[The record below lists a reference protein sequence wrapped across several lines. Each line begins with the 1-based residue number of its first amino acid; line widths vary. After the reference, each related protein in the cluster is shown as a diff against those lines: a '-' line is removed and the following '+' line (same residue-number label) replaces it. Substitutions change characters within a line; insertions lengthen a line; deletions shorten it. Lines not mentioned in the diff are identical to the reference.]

1 VHATAAPDGAA
12 GADRVSAVSSAR
24 SATSADSAATGS
36 ADRRMARQVGASSIQ
51 VGISFCRATS
61 APTRLHRAQ
70 APASR
75 SSTWWTWTKCPAHGC
90 QAYATTTSAA
100 VPVLWV
106 LCRRVLQPGAL
117 ALRLG
122 LSHPG
127 RGAGQHGG
135 DRHARRGMT
144 LWSNPSVPRG
154 EAQGMAAALPW
165 RRHQE
170 PAQLSRLAPGAGGAR
185 ARRFRGRDHPWGDG
199 AGAISTADA
208 I

>member
-1 VHATAAPDGAA
+1 MPGRSPRPAAGVAGRGRAGAPTSGGGAWRPPRWEGVHATAAPDGAA

-106 LCRRVLQPGAL
+106 LCRRVLEDLEVLEHRRPGLL
-117 ALRLG
+117 A
-122 LSHPG
+122 
-127 RGAGQHGG
+127 GAEA
-135 DRHARRGMT
+135 D
-144 LWSNPSVPRG
+144 LVDVFDLERG
-154 EAQGMAAALPW
+154 EEAL
-165 RRHQE
+165 H
-170 PAQLSRLAPGAGGAR
+170 
-185 ARRFRGRDHPWGDG
+185 
-199 AGAISTADA
+199 
-208 I
+208 